1 MWETL
6 RKEEVERKL
15 GANFKNGLTNDEVS
29 KRQNQYG
36 KNELENGKKEGI
48 IIKFFKQF
56 NDFMI
61 IILIMASIV
70 SAGIS
75 WYQGEN
81 DYIDSIIIIAI
92 VVLNALMGVLQE
104 AKAEKSIESLKKM
117 TPQMSKVIREGNY
130 TNFPGFY
137 GFLFRNADTLPLSS
151 NRRTMV
157 EFIKAVDVIL
167 QRGDCILIYPEQSM
181 WWNYTKPKPLKIGA
195 YKFAKRNNVPIIPI
209 FITMRDSEIIG
220 EDGFPVQEYYINI
233 EKPIYPNKKLS
244 EREDA
249 EIMRQ
254 KNFDTWKKV
263 YEDFYKIPLE
273 YTTVKREVINN

>member
-117 TPQMSKVIREGNY
+117 TPQMSKVIREGKEKEIESEEL
-130 TNFPGFY
+130 TVG
-137 GFLFRNADTLPLSS
+137 D
-151 NRRTMV
+151 
-157 EFIKAVDVIL
+157 IVIL
-167 QRGDCILIYPEQSM
+167 EAGNSVPADCRIIESY
-181 WWNYTKPKPLKIGA
+181 NLKIEESSL
-195 YKFAKRNNVPIIPI
+195 
-209 FITMRDSEIIG
+209 T
-220 EDGFPVQEYYINI
+220 
-233 EKPIYPNKKLS
+233 
-244 EREDA
+244 
-249 EIMRQ
+249 
-254 KNFDTWKKV
+254 
-263 YEDFYKIPLE
+263 
-273 YTTVKREVINN
+273 